1 MKVYTKF
8 IVISFLKSFLY
19 VSMIFF
25 SLVLILNTLTEV
37 EFFKNIDVKTYF
49 PIYVSFLNSPALL
62 FEMFPF
68 IFLVSTQAFF
78 IKMFSDN
85 QIQIFKY
92 SGLRNSSILG
102 IISFTSLIIGALII
116 LLFYSLSSNL
126 QNIYLMEKNKHTT
139 DGKYL
144 AVVTKNGLW
153 IKDEY
158 ENKSIIVHA
167 TKISNNLLIDAFITQ
182 YNSKYEVIRHIQ
194 SKKINIESNNW
205 LIFNARIYEN
215 NSSKKVNLLKIYSN
229 FNYKKIQSLY
239 SDLSSLSIIEL
250 YSLRN
255 NYKLL
260 NYSTT
265 EVNLQIQKLIS
276 YPAYLFL
283 MTILSSII
291 MFNTKNFTSVA
302 LKISI
307 GLFLSVIIYYVNNF
321 FSVMGKTEKISI
333 VFSIW
338 IPLLF
343 LLITN
348 TLMTYKINEK

>member
-1 MKVYTKF
+1 MKVYIKF
-8 IVISFLKSFLY
+8 IIISFLKSFLY
-19 VSMIFF
+19 VSMVFF

-37 EFFKNIDVKTYF
+37 EFFKDIDVKPYF
-49 PIYVSFLNSPALL
+49 PIYISLLNSPDLL

-78 IKMFSDN
+78 IKMFNDN

-92 SGLRNSSILG
+92 SGLRNSKILG
-102 IISFTSLIIGALII
+102 IISFTSLIIGTLIVV
-116 LLFYSLSSNL
+116 LFYSLSSNL
-126 QNIYLMEKNKHTT
+126 KNIYLKEKNKYTI
-139 DGKYL
+139 DDKYL

-167 TKISNNLLIDAFITQ
+167 TEISNNLLLDAFITQ
-182 YNSKYEVIRHIQ
+182 YNDKYEVIRHIQ
-194 SKKINIESNNW
+194 SDKINIEKSDW
-205 LIFNARIYEN
+205 LIFDARVYEN
-215 NSSKKVNLLKIYSN
+215 NLIKKVDLLKIYSN
-229 FNYKKIQSLY
+229 FDYKKIQSLY

-276 YPAYLFL
+276 YPIYLFL

-291 MFNTKNFTSVA
+291 MFNTKNYTSVA

-321 FSVMGKTEKISI
+321 FSVMGKTEKLSI
-333 VFSIW
+333 AFSIW
-338 IPLLF
+338 MPLLF
-343 LLITN
+343 LLIIN
-348 TLMTYKINEK
+348 ALMTYKINEK

>member
-1 MKVYTKF
+1 MKVYIKF
-8 IVISFLKSFLY
+8 IIISFLKSFLY

-37 EFFKNIDVKTYF
+37 EFFKDIDVKPYF
-49 PIYVSFLNSPALL
+49 PIYISLLNSPDLL

-78 IKMFSDN
+78 IKIFNDN

-92 SGLRNSSILG
+92 SGLRNSKILG
-102 IISFTSLIIGALII
+102 IISFTSLIMGTLII
-116 LLFYSLSSNL
+116 VLFYSLSSNL
-126 QNIYLMEKNKHTT
+126 KNFYLEIKNKYTI
-139 DGKYL
+139 DDKYL

-167 TKISNNLLIDAFITQ
+167 TEISNNLLIDAFITQ
-182 YNSKYEVIRHIQ
+182 YNDKYEVIRHIQ
-194 SKKINIESNNW
+194 SDKINIEKNNW
-205 LIFNARIYEN
+205 LIFDARVYEN
-215 NSSKKVNLLKIYSN
+215 NLSKKVDLLKIYSN
-229 FNYKKIQSLY
+229 FDYKKIQSLY

-250 YSLRN
+250 YSLRS

-276 YPAYLFL
+276 YPIYLFL

-291 MFNTKNFTSVA
+291 MFNTKHFTSVT

-307 GLFLSVIIYYVNNF
+307 GLFLSVIIYYTNNF
-321 FSVMGKTEKISI
+321 FSVLGKTEKLSI
-333 VFSIW
+333 TISIW

-343 LLITN
+343 LFIVN
-348 TLMTYKINEK
+348 TLMSYKINEK

>member
-1 MKVYTKF
+1 MKVYIKF

-19 VSMIFF
+19 VSIVFF

-37 EFFKNIDVKTYF
+37 EFFQDIDVKAYF
-49 PIYVSFLNSPALL
+49 PIYISFLNSPALL

-92 SGLRNSSILG
+92 SGLRNSKILG
-102 IISFTSLIIGALII
+102 IICFTSLIMGTLII

-126 QNIYLMEKNKHTT
+126 KNIYLEEKNRYTI
-139 DGKYL
+139 DDKYL

-167 TKISNNLLIDAFITQ
+167 KKINNNILIDAFITQ
-182 YNSKYEVIRHIQ
+182 YNNKYEVIRHIQ
-194 SKKINIESNNW
+194 SDKINIKKNEW
-205 LIFNARIYEN
+205 LIFNARIYED
-215 NSSKKVNLLKIYSN
+215 NSSQKVNLLKIYSN
-229 FNYKKIQSLY
+229 FDYKKIQSLY

-250 YSLRN
+250 YNLRN
-255 NYKLL
+255 NYKSL
-260 NYSTT
+260 NYSIT
-265 EVNLQIQKLIS
+265 EVNLQLQKLIS
-276 YPAYLFL
+276 YPVYLFL

-291 MFNTKNFTSVA
+291 MFNTKHFTSVT

-307 GLFLSVIIYYVNNF
+307 GLFLSVIIYYANNF
-321 FSVMGKTEKISI
+321 FAVMGKTEKLPILISI
-333 VFSIW
+333 W
-338 IPLLF
+338 LPLFFLF
-343 LLITN
+343 ITN
-348 TLMTYKINEK
+348 ILMSYKINEK

>member
-1 MKVYTKF
+1 MGT
-8 IVISFLKSFLY
+8 
-19 VSMIFF
+19 
-25 SLVLILNTLTEV
+25 
-37 EFFKNIDVKTYF
+37 
-49 PIYVSFLNSPALL
+49 
-62 FEMFPF
+62 
-68 IFLVSTQAFF
+68 
-78 IKMFSDN
+78 
-85 QIQIFKY
+85 
-92 SGLRNSSILG
+92 
-102 IISFTSLIIGALII
+102 LII

-126 QNIYLMEKNKHTT
+126 KNIYLEEKNRYTI
-139 DGKYL
+139 DDKYL

-167 TKISNNLLIDAFITQ
+167 KKINNNILIDAFITE
-182 YNSKYEVIRHIQ
+182 YNNKYEVIRHIQ
-194 SKKINIESNNW
+194 SDKINIENNNW
-205 LIFNARIYEN
+205 LIFNAKIYEN
-215 NSSKKVNLLKIYSN
+215 NLNKKVDLLKIYSN

-307 GLFLSVIIYYVNNF
+307 GLFLSVIIYYINNF
-321 FSVMGKTEKISI
+321 FSVMGKTEKLSI
-333 VFSIW
+333 TFSIW
-338 IPLLF
+338 MPLLF
-343 LLITN
+343 LLIIN
-348 TLMTYKINEK
+348 ALMTYKINEK

>member
-8 IVISFLKSFLY
+8 IVTSFLKSFLY
-19 VSMIFF
+19 VSIVFF

-37 EFFKNIDVKTYF
+37 EFFQDIEVKAYF
-49 PIYVSFLNSPALL
+49 PIYISFLNSPALL

-92 SGLRNSSILG
+92 SGLRNSKILG
-102 IISFTSLIIGALII
+102 IICFTSLIMGTLII

-126 QNIYLMEKNKHTT
+126 KNIYLEEKNRYTI
-139 DGKYL
+139 DDKYL

-167 TKISNNLLIDAFITQ
+167 KKINNNILIDAFITQ
-182 YNSKYEVIRHIQ
+182 YNNKYEVIRHIQ
-194 SKKINIESNNW
+194 SDKINIENNNW
-205 LIFNARIYEN
+205 LIFNAKIYEN
-215 NSSKKVNLLKIYSN
+215 NLNKKVDLLKIYSN
-229 FNYKKIQSLY
+229 FNYQKIQSLY
-239 SDLSSLSIIEL
+239 SDLSSLSIVEL

-276 YPAYLFL
+276 YPVYLFL

-307 GLFLSVIIYYVNNF
+307 GLFLSVIIYYINNF
-321 FSVMGKTEKISI
+321 FSVMGKTEKLSI
-333 VFSIW
+333 TFSIW
-338 IPLLF
+338 MPLLF
-343 LLITN
+343 LLIIN
-348 TLMTYKINEK
+348 ALMTYKINEK

>member
-1 MKVYTKF
+1 MKVYIKF
-8 IVISFLKSFLY
+8 IIISFLKSFLY

-37 EFFKNIDVKTYF
+37 EFFKNIDVKPYF
-49 PIYVSFLNSPALL
+49 PIYISLLNSPDLL

-78 IKMFSDN
+78 IKMFNDN

-92 SGLRNSSILG
+92 SGLRNSKILG
-102 IISFTSLIIGALII
+102 IISFTSLIIGTLIVV
-116 LLFYSLSSNL
+116 LFYSLSSNL
-126 QNIYLMEKNKHTT
+126 KNIYLKEKNKYTI
-139 DGKYL
+139 DDKYL

-167 TKISNNLLIDAFITQ
+167 TEISNNLLLDAFITQ
-182 YNSKYEVIRHIQ
+182 YNDKYEVIRHIQ
-194 SKKINIESNNW
+194 SDKINIEKSDW
-205 LIFNARIYEN
+205 LIFDAKVYEN
-215 NSSKKVNLLKIYSN
+215 NLIKKVDLLKIYSN
-229 FNYKKIQSLY
+229 FDYKKIQSLY
-239 SDLSSLSIIEL
+239 SDLSALSIIEL

-307 GLFLSVIIYYVNNF
+307 GLFLSVIIYYINNF
-321 FSVMGKTEKISI
+321 FSVMGKTEKLSI
-333 VFSIW
+333 TFSIW
-338 IPLLF
+338 MPLLF
-343 LLITN
+343 LLIIN
-348 TLMTYKINEK
+348 VLMTYKINEK

>member
-8 IVISFLKSFLY
+8 IVTSFLKSFLY
-19 VSMIFF
+19 VSIVFF

-37 EFFKNIDVKTYF
+37 EFFQDIDVKAYF
-49 PIYVSFLNSPALL
+49 PIYISFLNSPALL

-92 SGLRNSSILG
+92 SGLRNSKILG
-102 IISFTSLIIGALII
+102 IICFTSLIMGTLII

-126 QNIYLMEKNKHTT
+126 KNIYLAEKNRYTI
-139 DGKYL
+139 DDKYL

-167 TKISNNLLIDAFITQ
+167 KKINKNILIDAFITQ
-182 YNSKYEVIRHIQ
+182 YNNKYEVIRHIQ
-194 SKKINIESNNW
+194 SDKINIENNNW
-205 LIFNARIYEN
+205 LIFNAKIYEN
-215 NSSKKVNLLKIYSN
+215 NSSKKVDLLKIYSN

-239 SDLSSLSIIEL
+239 SDLSSLSIVEL

-276 YPAYLFL
+276 YPIYLFL

-307 GLFLSVIIYYVNNF
+307 GLFLSVIIYYINNF
-321 FSVMGKTEKISI
+321 FSVMGKTEKLSI
-333 VFSIW
+333 TFSIW
-338 IPLLF
+338 MPLLF
-343 LLITN
+343 LLIIN
-348 TLMTYKINEK
+348 ALMTYKINEK

>member
-1 MKVYTKF
+1 MKVYIKF

-19 VSMIFF
+19 VSIVFF
-25 SLVLILNTLTEV
+25 SLVIILNTLTEV
-37 EFFKNIDVKTYF
+37 EFFQDIDVKAYF
-49 PIYVSFLNSPALL
+49 PIYISFLNSPALL

-92 SGLRNSSILG
+92 SGLRNSKILG
-102 IISFTSLIIGALII
+102 IICFTSLIMGTLII

-126 QNIYLMEKNKHTT
+126 KNIYLEEKNRYTI
-139 DGKYL
+139 DDKYL

-167 TKISNNLLIDAFITQ
+167 KKINNNILIDAFITQ
-182 YNSKYEVIRHIQ
+182 YNNKYEVIRHIQ
-194 SKKINIESNNW
+194 SDKINIENNNW
-205 LIFNARIYEN
+205 LIFNAKIYEN
-215 NSSKKVNLLKIYSN
+215 NLNKKVDLLKIYSN

-239 SDLSSLSIIEL
+239 SDLSSLSIVEL

-307 GLFLSVIIYYVNNF
+307 GLFLSVIIYYINNF
-321 FSVMGKTEKISI
+321 FSVMGKTEKLSI
-333 VFSIW
+333 TFSIW
-338 IPLLF
+338 MPLLF
-343 LLITN
+343 LLIIN
-348 TLMTYKINEK
+348 ALMTYKINEK

>member
-1 MKVYTKF
+1 MKVYIKF
-8 IVISFLKSFLY
+8 IIISFLKSFLY
-19 VSMIFF
+19 VSMVFF

-49 PIYVSFLNSPALL
+49 PIYISLLNSPDLL

-78 IKMFSDN
+78 IKMFNDN

-92 SGLRNSSILG
+92 SGLRNSKILG
-102 IISFTSLIIGALII
+102 IISFTSIIIGVLIIS
-116 LLFYSLSSNL
+116 LFYSFSSNL
-126 QNIYLMEKNKHTT
+126 KNIYLKEKNKYTI
-139 DGKYL
+139 DDKYL

-167 TKISNNLLIDAFITQ
+167 TEISNNLLLDAFITQ
-182 YNSKYEVIRHIQ
+182 YNDKYEVIRHIQ
-194 SKKINIESNNW
+194 SDKINIEKSDW
-205 LIFNARIYEN
+205 LIFDAKVYEN
-215 NSSKKVNLLKIYSN
+215 NLIKKVDLLKIYSN
-229 FNYKKIQSLY
+229 FDYKKIQSLY

-307 GLFLSVIIYYVNNF
+307 GLFLSVIIYYINNF
-321 FSVMGKTEKISI
+321 FSVMGRTEKLSI
-333 VFSIW
+333 TFSIW
-338 IPLLF
+338 MPLLF
-343 LLITN
+343 LLIIN
-348 TLMTYKINEK
+348 ALMTYKINEK